1 MKNVRDFLFIAIV
14 TIPFTFATAPVH
26 SMGFLCDSLGLG
38 CETLGNE
45 NIFEIDGVYYKKGTN
60 VPFTGE
66 FIGQKNGKLTD
77 KGRYKNGKRDG
88 LWIDYR
94 ENGQIWGQMEFK
106 NGEPHG
112 VSIQFYPNG
121 NTATKN
127 RYKNGLAEGL
137 SETFYENG
145 RPELKGYYKN
155 GQRDGSWDFF
165 LEDGTKIEWLFKNG
179 VQINN

>member
-1 MKNVRDFLFIAIV
+1 LKKVRGFLFIAIV

-66 FIGQKNGKLTD
+66 FIGQKNGILET

-88 LWIDYR
+88 LWIDYH
-94 ENGQIWGQMEFK
+94 ENGQIWYQGEFK

-112 VSIQFYPNG
+112 VFIGFYPNG
-121 NTATKN
+121 ITATK
-127 RYKNGLAEGL
+127 RTYKNGLIEGL
-137 SETFYENG
+137 SESFTENG
-145 RPELKGYYKN
+145 RLELRVNYKN
-155 GQRDGSWDFF
+155 GKQDGLVKFF
-165 LEDGTKIEWLFKNG
+165 HEDGTITEFR
-179 VQINN
+179 

>member
-88 LWIDYR
+88 LWISYH
-94 ENGQIWGQMEFK
+94 ENGQIADQGEFK

-112 VSIQFYPNG
+112 FYIAFYPNG
-121 NTATKN
+121 ITATK
-127 RYKNGLAEGL
+127 RTYKNGLIEGL
-137 SETFYENG
+137 SESFTENG
-145 RPELKGYYKN
+145 RLELRVNYKN
-155 GQRDGSWDFF
+155 GKQDGLVKFF
-165 LEDGTKIEWLFKNG
+165 HEDGTITEFR
-179 VQINN
+179 